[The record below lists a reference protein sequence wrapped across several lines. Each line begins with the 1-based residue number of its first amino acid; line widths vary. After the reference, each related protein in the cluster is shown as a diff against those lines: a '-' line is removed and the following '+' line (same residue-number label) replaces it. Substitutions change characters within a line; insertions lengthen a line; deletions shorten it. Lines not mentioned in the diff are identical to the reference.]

1 MKKASEVFFLS
12 YDDSILAIR
21 IKVSVPDLSRLDFQP
36 FEGVQS
42 HPPPNN
48 GWITGPWRFS

>member
-1 MKKASEVFFLS
+1 MKKASEVFLLS

-36 FEGVQS
+36 FEGVQF

-48 GWITGPWRFS
+48 GWITGS